1 MLKII
6 FWLLLLANATLF
18 AMQKGYLGALYSD
31 GREPT
36 RISKQLQADKIKMTV
51 AEAAP
56 AASATSAASATLASA
71 TSAAAASAAAASA
84 AAASVAP
91 AGPAPVVACTEIGNF
106 TAAEARRFS
115 SQLAERTPAIKF
127 VRRETQEVASHMVYL
142 PSLGSKEAADKKAD
156 EVRRLGI
163 SDFFVIQDSSALRYG
178 ISLGIFKT
186 DEAAQ
191 RQVASLAKRGLS
203 GAKVGTRTVSSSK
216 VAFQLRD
223 LGGDAKLAFDKIKLD
238 FPGQEVRSCPGP

>member
-36 RISKQLQADKIKMTV
+36 RISKQLQADRIKMTV

-56 AASATSAASATLASA
+56 AAPAASATIAS
-71 TSAAAASAAAASA
+71 
-84 AAASVAP
+84 AASVAP
-91 AGPAPVVACTEIGNF
+91 VSTAAADLAPVVACTEIGNF

-115 SQLAERTPAIKF
+115 SQLAERTPAVKF

-191 RQVASLAKRGLS
+191 KQVASLAKRGLS

-223 LGGDAKLAFDKIKLD
+223 LGGDAKIAFDKIKLD

>member
-6 FWLLLLANATLF
+6 FWLLLLANAALF

-31 GREPT
+31 GREPA
-36 RISKQLQADKIKMTV
+36 RIGRQLQPDKIRMTA
-51 AEAAP
+51 AENVMAP
-56 AASATSAASATLASA
+56 AAVASLASA
-71 TSAAAASAAAASA
+71 AL
-84 AAASVAP
+84 AP
-91 AGPAPVVACTEIGNF
+91 APTAAELAPVACTEVGNF

-115 SQLAERTPAIKF
+115 SQLAERVPAVKF

-142 PSLGSKEAADKKAD
+142 PSLGSKEAADAKAD

-163 SDFFVIQDSSALRYG
+163 SDFFVIQDSSPLRYG

-191 RQVASLAKRGLS
+191 KQVASLAKRGLS
-203 GAKVGTRTVSSSK
+203 GAKVGTRSVSSSK

-238 FPGQEVRSCPGP
+238 FPAQEVRSCP

>member
-6 FWLLLLANATLF
+6 FWLLLLANAALF

-31 GREPT
+31 GREPA
-36 RISKQLQADKIKMTV
+36 RIGRQLQPDKIRMTV
-51 AEAAP
+51 AEN
-56 AASATSAASATLASA
+56 
-71 TSAAAASAAAASA
+71 ASAAAATSLASA
-84 AAASVAP
+84 ALAP
-91 AGPAPVVACTEIGNF
+91 AATTADLAPAACTEVGNF
-106 TAAEARRFS
+106 SAAEARRFS
-115 SQLAERTPAIKF
+115 SQLAERMPAIKF

-142 PSLGSKEAADKKAD
+142 PSLGSKEAADAKAD

-163 SDFFVIQDSSALRYG
+163 SDFFVIQDSSPLRYG

-191 RQVASLAKRGLS
+191 KQVAGLAKRGLS
-203 GAKVGTRTVSSSK
+203 GAKVGTRSVSSSK

-223 LGGDAKLAFDKIKLD
+223 LGGDNRLAFDKIKLD
-238 FPGQEVRSCPGP
+238 FPAQEVRSCP

>member
-6 FWLLLLANATLF
+6 FWLLLLANAALF

-31 GREPT
+31 GREPA
-36 RISKQLQADKIKMTV
+36 RIGRQLQPDKIRMTA
-51 AEAAP
+51 AENAP
-56 AASATSAASATLASA
+56 AAAATSLASA
-71 TSAAAASAAAASA
+71 AL
-84 AAASVAP
+84 AP
-91 AGPAPVVACTEIGNF
+91 AATATDLAPVACNEVGNF
-106 TAAEARRFS
+106 SAAEARRFS
-115 SQLAERTPAIKF
+115 SQLAERMPAIKF

-142 PSLGSKEAADKKAD
+142 PSLGSKEAADAKAD

-163 SDFFVIQDSSALRYG
+163 SDFFVIQDASPLRYG

-191 RQVASLAKRGLS
+191 KQVASLAKRGLS
-203 GAKVGTRTVSSSK
+203 GAKVGTRSVSSSK

-223 LGGDAKLAFDKIKLD
+223 LGGDNRLAFDKIKLD
-238 FPGQEVRSCPGP
+238 FPAQEVRSCP

>member
-51 AEAAP
+51 AEAA
-56 AASATSAASATLASA
+56 SATIASAASAAPATATATATAVAADLAS
-71 TSAAAASAAAASA
+71 
-84 AAASVAP
+84 
-91 AGPAPVVACTEIGNF
+91 VVACTEIGNF

-191 RQVASLAKRGLS
+191 KQVASLAKRGLS

-223 LGGDAKLAFDKIKLD
+223 LGGDAKIAFDKIKLD

>member
-6 FWLLLLANATLF
+6 FWLLLLANAALF

-31 GREPT
+31 GREPA
-36 RISKQLQADKIKMTV
+36 RIGRQLQPDKIRMTA
-51 AEAAP
+51 AESAP
-56 AASATSAASATLASA
+56 AAATSLASA
-71 TSAAAASAAAASA
+71 ALAPATAAADL
-84 AAASVAP
+84 AP
-91 AGPAPVVACTEIGNF
+91 AACTEVGNF
-106 TAAEARRFS
+106 SAAEARRFS
-115 SQLAERTPAIKF
+115 SQLAERMPAIKF

-142 PSLGSKEAADKKAD
+142 PSLGSKEAADAKAD

-163 SDFFVIQDSSALRYG
+163 SDFFVIQDSSPLRYG

-191 RQVASLAKRGLS
+191 KQVAGLAKRGLS
-203 GAKVGTRTVSSSK
+203 GAKVGTRSVSSSK

-223 LGGDAKLAFDKIKLD
+223 LGGDNRLAFDKIKLD
-238 FPGQEVRSCPGP
+238 FPAQEVRSCP

>member
-6 FWLLLLANATLF
+6 FWLLLLANAALF

-31 GREPT
+31 GREPA
-36 RISKQLQADKIKMTV
+36 RIGKQLQPDKIRMTA
-51 AEAAP
+51 AENPAAP
-56 AASATSAASATLASA
+56 AAAASLASA
-71 TSAAAASAAAASA
+71 AL
-84 AAASVAP
+84 AP
-91 AGPAPVVACTEIGNF
+91 AATTADLAPVACTEIGNF

-115 SQLAERTPAIKF
+115 SQLAERVPTVKF

-142 PSLGSKEAADKKAD
+142 PSLGSKEAADAKAD

-163 SDFFVIQDSSALRYG
+163 SDFFVIQDSSPLRYG

-191 RQVASLAKRGLS
+191 KQVASLAKRGLS
-203 GAKVGTRTVSSSK
+203 GAKVGTRSVSSSK

-223 LGGDAKLAFDKIKLD
+223 LGGDARLAFDKIKLD
-238 FPGQEVRSCPGP
+238 FPAQEVRSCP

>member
-51 AEAAP
+51 AEAAQ
-56 AASATSAASATLASA
+56 
-71 TSAAAASAAAASA
+71 AASAAVASTAPAAPA
-84 AAASVAP
+84 AAAD
-91 AGPAPVVACTEIGNF
+91 PAPVVACTEIGNF
-106 TAAEARRFS
+106 AAAEARRFS
-115 SQLAERTPAIKF
+115 SKLAERAPNVKF

-142 PSLGSKEAADKKAD
+142 PSLGSKDAADKKAD
-156 EVRRLGI
+156 EIRRLGI
-163 SDFFVIQDSSALRYG
+163 SDFFVIQDSGALRYG
-178 ISLGIFKT
+178 ISLGIFRT

-191 RQVASLAKRGLS
+191 KQVASLAKRGLG
-203 GAKVGTRTVSSSK
+203 GAKISTRTVSSSK

-223 LGGDAKLAFDKIKLD
+223 LGGDAKIAFDKIKLD
-238 FPGQEVRSCPGP
+238 FPGQEVRSCAGP

>member
-6 FWLLLLANATLF
+6 FWLLLLANAALF

-31 GREPT
+31 GREPA
-36 RISKQLQADKIKMTV
+36 RIGRQLQPDKIRMTA
-51 AEAAP
+51 AENVTAP
-56 AASATSAASATLASA
+56 AAVASLASA
-71 TSAAAASAAAASA
+71 AL
-84 AAASVAP
+84 AP
-91 AGPAPVVACTEIGNF
+91 APTAAELAPVACTEVGNF

-115 SQLAERTPAIKF
+115 SQLAERVPAVKF

-142 PSLGSKEAADKKAD
+142 PSLGSKEAADAKAD

-163 SDFFVIQDSSALRYG
+163 SDFFVIQDSSPLRYG

-191 RQVASLAKRGLS
+191 KQVASLAKRGLS
-203 GAKVGTRTVSSSK
+203 GAKVGTRSVSSSK

-238 FPGQEVRSCPGP
+238 FPAQEVRSCP

>member
-6 FWLLLLANATLF
+6 FWLLLLANAALF

-31 GREPT
+31 GREPA
-36 RISKQLQADKIKMTV
+36 RIGRQLQPDKIRMTA
-51 AEAAP
+51 AENPP
-56 AASATSAASATLASA
+56 AAAATSLASA
-71 TSAAAASAAAASA
+71 AL
-84 AAASVAP
+84 AP
-91 AGPAPVVACTEIGNF
+91 AVTAADLAPVACTEVGNF
-106 TAAEARRFS
+106 SAAEARRFS
-115 SQLAERTPAIKF
+115 SQLAERMPAIKF

-142 PSLGSKEAADKKAD
+142 PSLGSKEAADAKAD

-163 SDFFVIQDSSALRYG
+163 SDFFVIQDASPLRYG

-191 RQVASLAKRGLS
+191 KQVASLAKRGLS
-203 GAKVGTRTVSSSK
+203 GAKVGTRSVSSSK

-223 LGGDAKLAFDKIKLD
+223 LGGDNRLAFDKIKLD
-238 FPGQEVRSCPGP
+238 FPAQEVRSCP

>member
-56 AASATSAASATLASA
+56 AASAALAS
-71 TSAAAASAAAASA
+71 
-84 AAASVAP
+84 AASVAP
-91 AGPAPVVACTEIGNF
+91 AAADLAPVAACTEIGNF

-191 RQVASLAKRGLS
+191 KQVASLAKRGLS

-216 VAFQLRD
+216 VAFQLHD
-223 LGGDAKLAFDKIKLD
+223 LGGDAKIAFDQIRLD
-238 FPGQEVRSCPGP
+238 FPGQEVRSCPGS

>member
-1 MLKII
+1 MLKLF

-18 AMQKGYLGALYSD
+18 AMQKGYLGAFYSD
-31 GREPT
+31 GREPA
-36 RISKQLQADKIKMTV
+36 RISKQLQADKIKLV
-51 AEAAP
+51 ASDGVP
-56 AASATSAASATLASA
+56 AA
-71 TSAAAASAAAASA
+71 AAATASAAAAAPASAPSA
-84 AAASVAP
+84 AELAP
-91 AGPAPVVACTEIGNF
+91 VACTEIGNF
-106 TAAEARRFS
+106 SASEARRFS
-115 SQLAERTPAIKF
+115 SQLAERTPTLKF
-127 VRRETQEVASHMVYL
+127 VRREIQEVASHMVYL

-191 RQVASLAKRGLS
+191 KQVASLAKRGLS
-203 GAKVGTRTVSSSK
+203 GAKVGTRSVSSSK

-223 LGGDAKLAFDKIKLD
+223 MGGDARLAFDKIKTD
-238 FPGQEVRSCPGP
+238 FPTQEVRSCP

>member
-1 MLKII
+1 MLKLF
-6 FWLLLLANATLF
+6 FWLLLLANAALF
-18 AMQKGYLGALYSD
+18 AMQKGYLGAFYSD

-36 RISKQLQADKIKMTV
+36 RISKQLQADKIKLV
-51 AEAAP
+51 VNDAAP
-56 AASATSAASATLASA
+56 TATAAVASATAAT
-71 TSAAAASAAAASA
+71 AAASAPAAADL
-84 AAASVAP
+84 AP
-91 AGPAPVVACTEIGNF
+91 VACTEIGNF
-106 TAAEARRFS
+106 NASEARRFS
-115 SQLAERTPAIKF
+115 SQLAERTPTLKF
-127 VRRETQEVASHMVYL
+127 VRREIQEVASHMVYL

-191 RQVASLAKRGLS
+191 KQIASLVKRGLT
-203 GAKVGTRTVSSSK
+203 GAKVGTRSVSSAK

-223 LGGDAKLAFDKIKLD
+223 MGGDTKLAFDKIKTD
-238 FPGQEVRSCPGP
+238 FPSQEVRSCP

>member
-51 AEAAP
+51 AD
-56 AASATSAASATLASA
+56 
-71 TSAAAASAAAASA
+71 AASAA
-84 AAASVAP
+84 P
-91 AGPAPVVACTEIGNF
+91 ATATADLPPVVACTEIGNF

-115 SQLAERTPAIKF
+115 SQLAERTPAVKF

-191 RQVASLAKRGLS
+191 KQVAGLAKRGLS

-223 LGGDAKLAFDKIKLD
+223 LGGDAKIAFDKIKLD

>member
-1 MLKII
+1 MLKLI
-6 FWLLLLANATLF
+6 FWLLLLANAALF

-31 GREPT
+31 GREPA
-36 RISKQLQADKIKMTV
+36 RIGQQLQADKIKLV
-51 AEAAP
+51 ASDGAP
-56 AASATSAASATLASA
+56 A
-71 TSAAAASAAAASA
+71 AAAASASASAPVA
-84 AAASVAP
+84 AAAGAP
-91 AGPAPVVACTEIGNF
+91 AAADLAPVACTEIGNF
-106 TAAEARRFS
+106 SASEARRFS
-115 SQLAERTPAIKF
+115 SQLAERTPNLKF
-127 VRRETQEVASHMVYL
+127 VRREIQEVASHMVYL

-191 RQVASLAKRGLS
+191 KQVASLAKRGLS
-203 GAKVGTRTVSSSK
+203 GAKVGTRSVSSSK

-223 LGGDAKLAFDKIKLD
+223 MGGDARLAFDKIKAD
-238 FPGQEVRSCPGP
+238 FPTQEVHSCP

>member
-6 FWLLLLANATLF
+6 FWLLLLANAALF

-31 GREPT
+31 GREPA
-36 RISKQLQADKIKMTV
+36 RIGRQLQPDKIRMTA
-51 AEAAP
+51 AESAP
-56 AASATSAASATLASA
+56 AAATSLASA
-71 TSAAAASAAAASA
+71 ALAPATAAADL
-84 AAASVAP
+84 AP
-91 AGPAPVVACTEIGNF
+91 VACTEVGNF
-106 TAAEARRFS
+106 SAAEARRFS
-115 SQLAERTPAIKF
+115 SQLAERVPAVKF

-142 PSLGSKEAADKKAD
+142 PSLGSKEAADAKAD

-163 SDFFVIQDSSALRYG
+163 SDFFVIQDSSPLRYG

-191 RQVASLAKRGLS
+191 KQVASLVKRGLS
-203 GAKVGTRTVSSSK
+203 GAKVGTRSVSSSK

-223 LGGDAKLAFDKIKLD
+223 LGGDARLAFDKIKLD
-238 FPGQEVRSCPGP
+238 FPAQEVRSCP

>member
-1 MLKII
+1 MLKLI
-6 FWLLLLANATLF
+6 FWLLLLANAALF
-18 AMQKGYLGALYSD
+18 AMQKGYLGAIYSD

-36 RISKQLQADKIKMTV
+36 RINKQLQADKIKMAP

-56 AASATSAASATLASA
+56 AAAPASAASAAPTPTAADLA
-71 TSAAAASAAAASA
+71 
-84 AAASVAP
+84 P
-91 AGPAPVVACTEIGNF
+91 VACTEVGNF
-106 TAAEARRFS
+106 NSAEARRFS
-115 SQLAERTPAIKF
+115 SQLAERTPAVKF
-127 VRRETQEVASHMVYL
+127 VRREIQEVASHMVYL

-156 EVRRLGI
+156 EIRRLGI

-191 RQVASLAKRGLS
+191 RQVASLAKRGLN
-203 GAKVGTRTVSSSK
+203 GAKVGTRSVSSSK

-223 LGGDAKLAFDKIKLD
+223 LGGEAKLAFDQIKAD
-238 FPGQEVRSCPGP
+238 FPGQEVRSCP

>member
-56 AASATSAASATLASA
+56 AASAAAAAVASAAPATSTP
-71 TSAAAASAAAASA
+71 TSAAA
-84 AAASVAP
+84 VDL
-91 AGPAPVVACTEIGNF
+91 APVVACTEIGNF

-115 SQLAERTPAIKF
+115 SQLAERTPAVKF

-186 DEAAQ
+186 DDAAQ
-191 RQVASLAKRGLS
+191 KQVANLAKRGLT
-203 GAKVGTRTVSSSK
+203 GAKVGTRTASSSK

>member
-6 FWLLLLANATLF
+6 FWLLLLANAALF

-31 GREPT
+31 GREPA
-36 RISKQLQADKIKMTV
+36 RIGRQLQPDKIRMTA

-56 AASATSAASATLASA
+56 AAVASLASA
-71 TSAAAASAAAASA
+71 AL
-84 AAASVAP
+84 AP
-91 AGPAPVVACTEIGNF
+91 APTVADLAPVACTEVGNF

-115 SQLAERTPAIKF
+115 SQLAERVPAVKF

-142 PSLGSKEAADKKAD
+142 PSLGSKEAADAKAD

-163 SDFFVIQDSSALRYG
+163 SDFFVIQDSSPLRYG

-191 RQVASLAKRGLS
+191 KQVASLAKRGLS
-203 GAKVGTRTVSSSK
+203 GAKVGTRSVSSSK

-238 FPGQEVRSCPGP
+238 FPAQEVRSCP